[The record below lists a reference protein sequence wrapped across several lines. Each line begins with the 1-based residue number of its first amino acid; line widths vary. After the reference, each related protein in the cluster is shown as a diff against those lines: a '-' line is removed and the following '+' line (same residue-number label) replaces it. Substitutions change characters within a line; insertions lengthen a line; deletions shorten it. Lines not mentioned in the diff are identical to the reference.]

1 MLVQRRRR
9 WANIKPMVAQRHA
22 FAAVGLYI
30 VLLHCQLALDTC
42 LGILRLMTSGQ
53 LLQPRKHE
61 PLPNIGLMLA
71 HRLRRWPLIK
81 PKLAECVVSTGN
93 YCAPE

>member
-1 MLVQRRRR
+1 MLVQ
-9 WANIKPMVAQRHA
+9 QT
-22 FAAVGLYI
+22 VGQHKTNGGSTSRICCCIYRTTAMQN
-30 VLLHCQLALDTC
+30 CQLALDTC

-71 HRLRRWPLIK
+71 HRLQRWPLIK
-81 PKLAECVVSTGN
+81 PTLAECVVSTGN